1 MPRPRLLNAFASRN
15 YRLYFGGQ
23 AVSLIGSWMTQTA
36 SLWLVYHL
44 SSSPLLLG
52 LVGFA
57 SQFPIFLL
65 APFAGVLVDR
75 VNRHR
80 LLVGTQV
87 CSMLQSLTLAAL
99 ALTDTIT
106 VTHLVLLGLVQGV
119 ISAFDLP
126 VRQAM
131 VVEFVGDRKHLGNAI
146 ALNSSLFNLAR
157 LIGPAIGG
165 FVIAAFGDGS
175 FGVGMCFLIDGA
187 SFLAVI
193 IALLMMRLRKRPP
206 AAARKHPWH
215 ELREGFSYALGF
227 APIRAL
233 IILVAAISA
242 IGFSYTVLTPVF
254 ARDVFHGDART
265 LGWLMS
271 SSGVG
276 AVFAALYLGSRKSVR
291 GLGHVI
297 TTGGVLLGTALIG
310 FASSPWLPLSM
321 LCLLLGG
328 MGGVLL
334 MASANTLVQTLVE
347 DDKRGRVMS
356 LFTTAFTST
365 APLGNLIAGAVAAK
379 IGTGITLAVSGS
391 ICIGIVGIFH
401 RALPKLREAA
411 APVLA
416 RLDATTLEPVI
427 YSGAGEAAA
436 DHGHK
441 E

>member
-1 MPRPRLLNAFASRN
+1 MARHRLLSAFASRN

-23 AVSLIGSWMTQTA
+23 AVSLIGTWMTQTA

-99 ALTDTIT
+99 ALTQTIT

-131 VVEFVGDRKHLGNAI
+131 VVEFVESREHLGNAI

-165 FVIAAFGDGS
+165 FVIAAFGGGA

-187 SFLAVI
+187 SYVAVI
-193 IALLMMRLRKRPP
+193 VALLMMRMRERPRV
-206 AAARKHPWH
+206 AARKHPWH
-215 ELREGFSYALGF
+215 ELREGFGYALGF

-233 IILVAAISA
+233 IILVAAVSA
-242 IGFSYTVLTPVF
+242 IGFSYAVLAPVF

-276 AVFAALYLGSRKSVR
+276 AVFAALYLGSRRTVR
-291 GLGHVI
+291 GLGSVI
-297 TTGGVLLGTALIG
+297 TLGGVILGLALVG
-310 FASSPWLPLSM
+310 FALSRWLPVSM
-321 LCLLLGG
+321 LCLLMAG

-365 APLGNLIAGAVAAK
+365 APLGNLIAGAVAAR
-379 IGTGITLAVSGS
+379 IGAGITLAASGVVCIS
-391 ICIGIVGIFH
+391 IVAVFH
-401 RALPKLREAA
+401 RMLPKLRRAA

-416 RLDATTLEPVI
+416 KLDATTLEPVI
-427 YSGAGEAAA
+427 YPATEERSDPGR
-436 DHGHK
+436 
-441 E
+441 

>member
-1 MPRPRLLNAFASRN
+1 MSRPRLLSALASRN

-23 AVSLIGSWMTQTA
+23 AVSLIGTWMTQTA

-65 APFAGVLVDR
+65 APFGGVMVDR

-99 ALTDTIT
+99 ALTGTIT

-131 VVEFVGDRKHLGNAI
+131 VVEFVENREHLGNAI

-165 FVIAAFGDGS
+165 FVIAGFGGGE
-175 FGVGMCFLIDGA
+175 FGVGICYLIDGA
-187 SFLAVI
+187 SYLAVI
-193 IALLMMRLRKRPP
+193 IALLMMRLRERSPVG
-206 AAARKHPWH
+206 ARKHPWH
-215 ELREGFSYALGF
+215 ELREGLGYALSF
-227 APIRAL
+227 TPIRAL

-242 IGFSYTVLTPVF
+242 IGFSYAVLAPVF

-276 AVFAALYLGSRKSVR
+276 AVLAALYLGSRRTVR
-291 GLGHVI
+291 GLGRVI
-297 TTGGVLLGTALIG
+297 TLGGVILGIALIG
-310 FASSPWLPLSM
+310 FALSRWLPLSM
-321 LCLLLGG
+321 LCLLLAG

-334 MASANTLVQTLVE
+334 MASANTLVQTMVD

-365 APLGNLIAGAVAAK
+365 APLGNLIAGSIAAR
-379 IGTGITLAVSGS
+379 IGVGITLAVSGT
-391 ICIGIVGIFH
+391 ICIGIVMIFH

-416 RLDATTLEPVI
+416 KLDATTLEPVI
-427 YSGAGEAAA
+427 YPATEETGGSARS
-436 DHGHK
+436 
-441 E
+441 